1 MGKRV
6 LVVDDHP
13 AMVKLI
19 EDALL
24 DAGFSVDTA
33 GDGAECLRKAAAR
46 PPDLVILDVVMPRM
60 DGFQALRKLRERS
73 EMRDVPVIILTVR
86 KESGDLLTGW
96 MAGATVYINKPCSME
111 KLVAATKRLLGAPA
125 QL

>member
-1 MGKRV
+1 MGKCV

-19 EDALL
+19 EDALVE
-24 DAGFSVDTA
+24 AGFSVVTA

-96 MAGATVYINKPCSME
+96 MAGATVYINKPCRME
-111 KLVAATKRLLGAPA
+111 ELVAATKRLLGSPA